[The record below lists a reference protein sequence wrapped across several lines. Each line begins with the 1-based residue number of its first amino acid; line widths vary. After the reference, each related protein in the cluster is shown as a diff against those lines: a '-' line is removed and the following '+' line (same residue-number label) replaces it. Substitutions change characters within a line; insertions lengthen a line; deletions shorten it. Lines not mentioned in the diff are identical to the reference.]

1 SDDRVVNAS
10 DFVNAAQL
18 TFQKSIEKL
27 FIFSVIPFSIVF
39 LYINIMMLYTLFSEA
54 SFQENSRYVLFTHML
69 VNDTIQLVT
78 AVIMYWLVEVHA
90 RLPFAV
96 CNVLVMITGS
106 TYLNTP
112 LNLAAM
118 SLERYAAICFPL
130 RHAETC
136 RVQRVWIAIVAI
148 WIIGSY
154 PSVIDFVSLCTL
166 EDRSFFFQSI
176 ECLRESVILIH
187 VQSQI
192 RSVAH
197 GLEFSLVAV
206 IILYTYINII
216 IAAKKA
222 SGNKSSISK
231 ARKTVILHAVQLG
244 LCMTSFTYPI
254 TENLLL
260 GTDHW
265 FYRSLMILNFL
276 SFILIPRFLTPLIYG
291 LRDKTFKAYFKR
303 SFSCFPHRI

>member
-1 SDDRVVNAS
+1 KIMYNSDNRVVNVS
-10 DFVNAAQL
+10 VYVNGTQL
-18 TFQKSIEKL
+18 AIPLSLQKL
-27 FIFSVIPFSIVF
+27 VNMFAVIPFVAVF
-39 LYINIMMLYTLFSEA
+39 LCINTTMLYTFFSEA
-54 SFQENSRYVLFTHML
+54 PFRENSRYALFAHML
-69 VNDTIQLVT
+69 VNDTIQLIT
-78 AVIMYWLVEVHA
+78 SVILHWLIQA
-90 RLPFAV
+90 NTRLPFAV
-96 CNVLVMITGS
+96 CNVLVMIAGS

-197 GLEFSLVAV
+197 GLEFSLVAM
-206 IILYTYINII
+206 IILYTYIGIML
-216 IAAKKA
+216 AAKKA

-231 ARKTVILHAVQLG
+231 ARKTVILHVVQLG

-254 TENLLL
+254 TENLFL

-265 FYRSLMILNFL
+265 FYRTLMLLNFL
-276 SFILIPRFLTPLIYG
+276 FFILTPRFLTPLIYG
-291 LRDKTFKAYFKR
+291 LRDEAF
-303 SFSCFPHRI
+303 